1 MGRKSYA
8 ALRHQ
13 CGLAGLSQQGDREA
27 MQKRLQRLRLQPRTQ
42 MSITELSGALRD
54 LGQKTPRNQRSEK
67 DLQRLLA
74 KNECSFAGLSQE
86 GDRQA
91 MQKRLQRVRLL
102 PRTKMSRAEMIH
114 SLRDFGQSHVSM
126 LESVSGP
133 VYSYLV
139 DAGMLPNMFI
149 RRR

>member
-54 LGQKTPRNQRSEK
+54 LGQKTPRNQRSKK

-114 SLRDFGQSHVSM
+114 ALRDFGQSHVSM